1 MNKKAK
7 KIGCIGQW
15 IMVLGAILYVA
26 ELFTI
31 ESLIMTY
38 TILGIFLVSIVMQ
51 IIGWAGT
58 KEERRANQTKNPT
71 ARIWLPRDFYMP
83 VGSSILFAGEDSVGE
98 YGSADQIGGIDFQR
112 VRNVE
117 KHFQ

>member
-58 KEERRANQTKNPT
+58 KEERRAKK
-71 ARIWLPRDFYMP
+71 A
-83 VGSSILFAGEDSVGE
+83 A
-98 YGSADQIGGIDFQR
+98 
-112 VRNVE
+112 E
-117 KHFQ
+117 KAAKEAANKAKA